1 MYINTFVYI
10 YTDTHTQTDRER
22 WQMSISA
29 RHKERST
36 ESEVT
41 KVTFDTQLRREIK
54 RKFLR
59 GICTYVCV
67 MGQKPRKHNNITM
80 KGNSREG
87 KKKYH
92 EIKAYLKKGGSKLG
106 Y

>member
-1 MYINTFVYI
+1 
-10 YTDTHTQTDRER
+10 
-22 WQMSISA
+22 MSISA

-80 KGNSREG
+80 KGNSRVG
-87 KKKYH
+87 KKYH
-92 EIKAYLKKGGSKLG
+92 KIKAHLKKKGGSKLG